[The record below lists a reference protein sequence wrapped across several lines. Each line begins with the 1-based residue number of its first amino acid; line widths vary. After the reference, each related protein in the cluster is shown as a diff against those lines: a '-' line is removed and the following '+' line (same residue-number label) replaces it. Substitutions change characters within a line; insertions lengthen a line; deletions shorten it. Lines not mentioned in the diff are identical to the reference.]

1 MPLDNRTGLPRMVR
15 TGNPGLN
22 ARTFSSLPRTAVG
35 DEAMTLQGTI
45 NKSFL
50 MLVVLLAAAFWTWSQ
65 YLATNNP
72 ATVAL
77 PMIVGGIAGFVL
89 ALIISFRMTSAPYLA
104 LPYAACEG
112 LLLGG
117 VSAELERRYPG
128 IAIQA
133 VGLTFG
139 VLAAMLIGYKTG
151 LIRVTQRFRA
161 IVFGATVAIAL
172 FYVVAMVL
180 QLFHVAT
187 AALFGSSPLSLG
199 LSLVIIAIAA
209 LNLALDFDLIDTGV
223 SQGAPRYM
231 EWYCAFGLL
240 VTLVWLYLEIL
251 RFLGNARQR

>member
-1 MPLDNRTGLPRMVR
+1 MPLDNRTGLSRMVR

-22 ARTFSSLPRTAVG
+22 DKTFASLPRTAFG
-35 DEAMTLQGTI
+35 DERMTLQGTV

-50 MLVVLLAAAFWTWSQ
+50 MLVVLLAGAFWTWSQ
-65 YLATNNP
+65 YLTTNNP

-77 PMIVGGIAGFVL
+77 PMTVGVIAGFVL
-89 ALIISFRMTSAPYLA
+89 ALIISFRMTTAPYLA

-112 LLLGG
+112 LFLGG
-117 VSAELERRYPG
+117 ISAELERRYPG
-128 IAIQA
+128 VAIQA

-161 IVFGATVAIAL
+161 IVFGATMAVVL
-172 FYVVAMVL
+172 LYVVSMVL
-180 QLFHVAT
+180 HLFHVAT
-187 AALFGSSPLSLG
+187 PFLYGSSTLSLG

-209 LNLALDFDLIDTGV
+209 LNLALDFDLIDNGV
-223 SQGAPRYM
+223 SQGAPRFM

>member
-1 MPLDNRTGLPRMVR
+1 MPLDNRTGLSRMVR

-22 ARTFSSLPRTAVG
+22 DKTFASLPRTALA
-35 DEAMTLQGTI
+35 DERMTLQGTV

-65 YLATNNP
+65 YLTSNNP
-72 ATVAL
+72 ATIAV
-77 PMIVGGIAGFVL
+77 PMVVGAIAGFVL

-112 LLLGG
+112 LFLGG
-117 VSAELERRYPG
+117 ISAELERRYPG
-128 IAIQA
+128 VAIQA

-161 IVFGATVAIAL
+161 IVFGATMAIVLLYVA
-172 FYVVAMVL
+172 AMVL
-180 QLFHVAT
+180 HLFHVGT
-187 AALFGSSPLSLG
+187 PFLYGSSRLSLG

-209 LNLALDFDLIDTGV
+209 LNLALDFDMIDTGV
-223 SQGAPRYM
+223 SQGAPRFM

>member
-22 ARTFSSLPRTAVG
+22 ANTFASLPRTALA
-35 DEAMTLQGTI
+35 DERMTLQGTV

-50 MLVVLLAAAFWTWSQ
+50 MLVVLLATAFWTWSQ
-65 YLATNNP
+65 YLTTNNP
-72 ATVAL
+72 ATVGL
-77 PMIVGGIAGFVL
+77 PMIVGLIAGLVL
-89 ALIISFRMTSAPYLA
+89 ALIISFRMTTAPYLA

-112 LLLGG
+112 LVLGG
-117 VSAELERRYPG
+117 ISAELERRYPG

-139 VLAAMLIGYKTG
+139 VLAAMLIAYKTG

-161 IVFGATVAIAL
+161 IVVGATGAIFL
-172 FYVVAMVL
+172 VYLVSMVL
-180 QLFHVAT
+180 HLFHVAT
-187 AALFGSSPLSLG
+187 PFLYGSSPLSLG
-199 LSLVIIAIAA
+199 LSLVIIGIAA
-209 LNLALDFDLIDTGV
+209 LNLALDFDLVDMGV